1 MITKR
6 GHGFLK
12 SSSVGERAVAG
23 GLETELDRNQEDI
36 RHERGHGS
44 RGALSSSWGCHPPK
58 LVPLGLPSLLVARVS
73 RWGRGPQGHR
83 ARAGKARHL
92 QTGPTADQPPR
103 PGHGLCSL
111 LSAED
116 EAGESAH
123 RLAAR
128 RNLGFSSRSFA
139 QTNSLTGRGRQAGL
153 LTGLA
158 SALRERTRSPRCA
171 GSAGG
176 SQGRGPRG
184 PACGGAQPRSPYRKR
199 GSSTPGVGA
208 DTGPGKAT
216 SRKAGW
222 GGLHSSQR
230 ETHTRPVVCR
240 AVTPEDACPDPQS
253 RGACGSPHP
262 AEGALRM

>member
-123 RLAAR
+123 QLAAR

-176 SQGRGPRG
+176 SCHRHQPGARPARPGLRRG
-184 PACGGAQPRSPYRKR
+184 PAPESLQEGGQQHPR
-199 GSSTPGVGA
+199 VGA
-208 DTGPGKAT
+208 DTGLGEAML
-216 SRKAGW
+216 RKGT
-222 GGLHSSQR
+222 GG
-230 ETHTRPVVCR
+230 
-240 AVTPEDACPDPQS
+240 
-253 RGACGSPHP
+253 GAPLIS
-262 AEGALRM
+262 A

>member
-1 MITKR
+1 MTETRRTSDTK
-6 GHGFLK
+6 
-12 SSSVGERAVAG
+12 
-23 GLETELDRNQEDI
+23 EDTAP
-36 RHERGHGS
+36 EAPCPL
-44 RGALSSSWGCHPPK
+44 RGAATRRSWCRWVCHHCWW
-58 LVPLGLPSLLVARVS
+58 LVSADGDGAPRATEP
-73 RWGRGPQGHR
+73 GRGRPATSRQAPPR
-83 ARAGKARHL
+83 
-92 QTGPTADQPPR
+92 TSPPR

-116 EAGESAH
+116 EAGASAH
-123 RLAAR
+123 QLGAR

-176 SQGRGPRG
+176 SQGRCPRG
-184 PACGGAQPRSPYRKR
+184 PACGGAQPRSPYRKG
-199 GSSTPGVGA
+199 GSSIPRVGA

-230 ETHTRPVVCR
+230 ETHTRPVVRR

>member
-1 MITKR
+1 MITKC

-123 RLAAR
+123 QLAAR

-139 QTNSLTGRGRQAGL
+139 QTNALTGRGRQAGL

-176 SQGRGPRG
+176 SCHRHQPGARPARPGLRRG
-184 PACGGAQPRSPYRKR
+184 PAPESLQEGGQQHPQSWGRYRAREGHVEESRVGGAPLIS
-199 GSSTPGVGA
+199 A
-208 DTGPGKAT
+208 
-216 SRKAGW
+216 
-222 GGLHSSQR
+222 
-230 ETHTRPVVCR
+230 
-240 AVTPEDACPDPQS
+240 
-253 RGACGSPHP
+253 
-262 AEGALRM
+262 